1 MNIKANIIPDIMC
14 TPFEIVS
21 LIITVEEVLIEI
33 WEQEK
38 IEDFRSIIE
47 KRLKSQ
53 YQRWVGAKEYKTIFI
68 KFDIN

>member
-1 MNIKANIIPDIMC
+1 MKANIIPDIMC

-53 YQRWVGAKEYKTIFI
+53 YQR
-68 KFDIN
+68 